1 MHHINNIDDYQYIKL
16 ISEAPLHYREGKKKH
31 CCEIKKQKQ
40 T

>member
-16 ISEAPLHYREGKKKH
+16 ISEAPLHYREEKKN
-31 CCEIKKQKQ
+31 IVVRFKKQKQ